1 MKRTTGLIA
10 ALFAGALIFSCAN
23 GLDSS
28 AENST
33 RNSREAAKTYKV
45 DEKLAPVADGYLR
58 INTLL
63 TEAKDLWIWNDFD
76 PSATALCKNWTEMA
90 FPIAGKNGDFVYVS
104 MPARNFLILPV

>member
-45 DEKLAPVADGYLR
+45 DE
-58 INTLL
+58 
-63 TEAKDLWIWNDFD
+63 
-76 PSATALCKNWTEMA
+76 
-90 FPIAGKNGDFVYVS
+90 
-104 MPARNFLILPV
+104 